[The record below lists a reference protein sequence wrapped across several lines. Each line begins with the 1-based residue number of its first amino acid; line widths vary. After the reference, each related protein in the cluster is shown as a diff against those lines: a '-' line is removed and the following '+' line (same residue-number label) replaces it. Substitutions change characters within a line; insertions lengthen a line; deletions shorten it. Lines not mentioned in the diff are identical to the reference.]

1 MSSLRWVIIAVSAAV
16 FVAACSGPRPDLARL
31 YAKQANPRQPPV
43 ILIHGI
49 LGSRLEDPAGGDEAW
64 PGSAWRLLFHDYRD
78 LALEIDP
85 RTLSPLPD
93 ELRVAGITDRA
104 AGRDFYGEI
113 MGVLSEAGGYERG
126 RPGEPVAPG
135 EKRFYV
141 FAYDWRQDNVVTARA
156 LDGFIEQIRQDHG
169 DPQLKVDIIAHSM
182 GGLAA
187 RYYIRYGTVD
197 VLDDNDF
204 PVNGHGAERVRRA
217 ILLGTPNLGSV
228 TAIQTMLQGV
238 KTAFGGVPTE
248 VVATFPSVYQLLPH
262 PLNDWL
268 IKSDGEPLERD
279 LFDVDLWRRF
289 QFSVFSPEVRRRIA
303 GEYEDD
309 GDARARLALLERYF
323 HRYLERGRRFVW
335 SLTVPVPEPAVSY
348 IVFGGNCNL
357 TPARI
362 LVEEVAGESVIRL
375 WPREIADPVPGVD
388 YDSLMLE
395 PGDGVVTKA
404 SLLAR
409 ETLDPTLRRHRY
421 SFFPMRYSFF
431 LCEAHNR
438 LTGNINFQDNLLHAL
453 LSVDD

>member
-1 MSSLRWVIIAVSAAV
+1 MLRICRVLIIVLLAGCAA
-16 FVAACSGPRPDLARL
+16 PRPDLARL

-49 LGSRLEDPAGGDEAW
+49 LGSRLEDPVSGREAW
-64 PGSAWRLLFHDYRD
+64 PGSTWRLLFHDYHD
-78 LALEIDP
+78 LALDIDA
-85 RTLSPLPD
+85 RTLTPLPGD
-93 ELRVAGITDRA
+93 LRVSGITDRA

-113 MGVLSEAGGYERG
+113 MRVLSEAGGYQRS

-135 EKRFYV
+135 AKNYYV
-141 FAYDWRQDNVVTARA
+141 FAYDWRRDNVETARA
-156 LDGFIEQIRQDHG
+156 LDRFIGQIRVDHG
-169 DPQLKVDIIAHSM
+169 DPDLRVDLIAHSM

-187 RYYIRYGTVD
+187 RYYIRYGTED
-197 VLDDNDF
+197 VLDDNEF

-238 KTAFGGVPTE
+238 KTAFGGVPAE
-248 VVATFPSVYQLLPH
+248 VVATFPSAYQLLPH
-262 PLNDWL
+262 SLNDWL

-279 LFDVDLWRRF
+279 LFDAEIWRRF
-289 QFSVFSPEVRRRIA
+289 QFSVFSPEVRKRIVA
-303 GEYEDD
+303 DSASEQD
-309 GDARARLALLERYF
+309 GQARLALLERF
-323 HRYLERGRRFVW
+323 FQRYLERGRRFVW
-335 SLTVPVPEPAVSY
+335 SLTVPVPEPAISY
-348 IVFGGNCNL
+348 IVFGGNCSL

-362 LVEEVAGESVIRL
+362 LVEEVAGESVVRL
-375 WPREIADPVPGVD
+375 WPDDIAEPVAGVD
-388 YDSLMLE
+388 YDMLMLE

-409 ETLDPTLRRHRY
+409 DTLDPTIERHRY
-421 SFFPMRYSFF
+421 SFFPVRYSFF

-453 LSVDD
+453 LSVDDDLP